1 MSENEINETTETNE
15 TAETTEETE
24 VEYSGRQIMCFVS
37 KKMVPIEDT
46 VEVEYS
52 PGQAYRVQSKY
63 VRYGQEAS

>member
-1 MSENEINETTETNE
+1 MSENENNEIENNNENTEG
-15 TAETTEETE
+15 TE

-63 VRYGQEAS
+63 VRYAQAN